1 MTVVPLPLDRSLA
14 DARAIVAQARAVG
27 RRRSTAVAIVL
38 AAAAAVLLCVTLA
51 LGDYPVAVR
60 DVPAAIFGH
69 GKVGDVFVVQHLRL
83 PRAVGAL
90 LVGAAFGFSGA
101 IFQSLARNPLA
112 SPDILGITAGASVAA
127 VFVIT
132 VSGGTHTRLSI
143 AAFAGA
149 TIVALTIY
157 GLAYRAGVSTYR
169 LVLVGIG
176 VGAVCQAVTSY
187 LLARSSIYLVGQAI
201 VWLTGSLNS
210 IGWTSVLPLAIALG
224 LLTLGVLAL
233 SAPLRVLQ
241 LGDNTAQGL
250 GVRMETARLSLI
262 LVAVA
267 LVAAGTA
274 AVGPVAFVAFV
285 APPIARRLTRASGVT
300 LVPAALAGALLVLAA
315 DFLAQHAFGTELPVG
330 VITGMVGGTYLLW
343 LISRSNRIGRG
354 G

>member
-1 MTVVPLPLDRSLA
+1 MTAVPLPLAEARS
-14 DARAIVAQARAVG
+14 IVAQARAGG
-27 RRRSTAVAIVL
+27 RRRSMSVAIVL
-38 AAAAAVLLCVTLA
+38 AAGAAVVLCFTLA
-51 LGDYPVAVR
+51 LGDYPVAVS

-69 GKVGDVFVVQHLRL
+69 GDARDVFVVQHLRL
-83 PRAVGAL
+83 PRAFAAL

-112 SPDILGITAGASVAA
+112 SPDILGITSGAAVAA

-132 VSGGTHTRLSI
+132 VAGGTHTRLSV

-149 TIVALTIY
+149 AIVALTIY

-176 VGAVCQAVTSY
+176 VGAVCQAITSY
-187 LLARSSIYLVGQAI
+187 LLASSNVYLVGQAI

-210 IGWTSVLPLAIALG
+210 IGWSAVVPLAVAVAA
-224 LLTLGVLAL
+224 LTLPTLAL
-233 SAPLRVLQ
+233 AAPLRILQ

-250 GVRMETARLSLI
+250 GIRLETVRLSLI

-285 APPIARRLTRASGVT
+285 APPIARRLTRASGLT
-300 LVPAALAGALLVLAA
+300 LVPAALTGALLVLAA
-315 DFLAQHAFGTELPVG
+315 DFVAQHAFGTELPVG
-330 VITGMVGGTYLLW
+330 VVTGMVGGTYLLW
-343 LISRSNRIGRG
+343 LISRANRIGRG

>member
-1 MTVVPLPLDRSLA
+1 MSVVSLELA
-14 DARAIVAQARAVG
+14 DARRAVAHARAAG
-27 RRRSTAVAIVL
+27 KRRSTTVAAALAV
-38 AAAAAVLLCVTLA
+38 AAAALLCVSLA
-51 LGDYPVAVR
+51 VGDYPVALA
-60 DVPAAIFGH
+60 DVPRAILGH
-69 GKVGDVFVVQHLRL
+69 GSPGDVFVVQHLRL
-83 PRAVGAL
+83 PRALAAL
-90 LVGAAFGFSGA
+90 LVGGAFGFSGS

-112 SPDILGITAGASVAA
+112 SPDILGITAGAAVAA

-132 VSGGTHTRLSI
+132 TAGGSHTKLSL

-157 GLAYRAGVSTYR
+157 GLAYRAGVSAYR

-176 VGAVCQAVTSY
+176 VGAVCQATTNY
-187 LLARSSIYLVGQAI
+187 LLARSNLFLVGQAI

-210 IGWTSVLPLAIALG
+210 IGWTSVVPLALAVGVLS
-224 LLTLGVLAL
+224 LAVLAL
-233 SAPLRVLQ
+233 APPLRVLQ

-250 GVRMETARLSLI
+250 GVRMETMRLSLI

-274 AVGPVAFVAFV
+274 AVGPIAFVAFV

-300 LVPAALAGALLVLAA
+300 LLPAALTGALLVLAA
-315 DFLAQHAFGTELPVG
+315 DFAAQHAFGTELPVG
-330 VITGMVGGTYLLW
+330 VITGMIGGTYLLW
-343 LISRSNRIGRG
+343 LISRANRVGSG

>member
-1 MTVVPLPLDRSLA
+1 VAVSLA
-14 DARAIVAQARAVG
+14 HARLEVRRARAVG
-27 RRRSTAVAIVL
+27 RRRSVSV
-38 AAAAAVLLCVTLA
+38 AAVLLVATAVLFCFSLA
-51 LGDYPVAVR
+51 IGDYPVAVR
-60 DVPAAIFGH
+60 DVPAAILGH
-69 GKVGDVFVVQHLRL
+69 GNHGDVFVVEHLRL
-83 PRAVGAL
+83 PRALGAL

-132 VSGGTHTRLSI
+132 VSGGTHTKLSI
-143 AAFAGA
+143 AAFVGA

-157 GLAYRAGVSTYR
+157 GLAYRAGVSAYR

-187 LLARSSIYLVGQAI
+187 LLARSSIFLVGQAI

-210 IGWTSVLPLAIALG
+210 IGWTSVTPLAISVGVLSV
-224 LLTLGVLAL
+224 LVLAL
-233 SAPLRVLQ
+233 AGPLRVLQ
-241 LGDNTAQGL
+241 LGDEAARGL
-250 GVRMETARLSLI
+250 GVRLETIRLSLI

-274 AVGPVAFVAFV
+274 AVGPIAFVAFV
-285 APPIARRLTRASGVT
+285 APPIARRLTRASGLT
-300 LVPAALAGALLVLAA
+300 LVPAALTGALLVLAA
-315 DFLAQHAFGTELPVG
+315 DFIAQHAFGTELPVG

-343 LISRSNRIGRG
+343 LISRANRIGRAG
-354 G
+354 

>member
-1 MTVVPLPLDRSLA
+1 VSS
-14 DARAIVAQARAVG
+14 VALSAERLEVRRARAVG
-27 RRRSTAVAIVL
+27 QRRSVVVAVVLLAVTAVLFCFSLAVGAYHVPVL
-38 AAAAAVLLCVTLA
+38 K
-51 LGDYPVAVR
+51 
-60 DVPAAIFGH
+60 VPAAILGH
-69 GKVGDVFVVQHLRL
+69 GSHGDVFVVQHLRL
-83 PRAVGAL
+83 PRALGAL

-132 VSGGTHTRLSI
+132 VAPGTHTKLSI
-143 AAFAGA
+143 AAFIGA

-157 GLAYRAGVSTYR
+157 GLAYRAGVSAYR

-187 LLARSSIYLVGQAI
+187 LLTRSNIFLVGQAI
-201 VWLTGSLNS
+201 VWLAGSLNS
-210 IGWTSVLPLAIALG
+210 INWTTVVPLAISVGVLS
-224 LLTLGVLAL
+224 LLVLAL

-241 LGDNTAQGL
+241 LGDDAARGL
-250 GVRMETARLSLI
+250 GVRLETIRLSLI

-274 AVGPVAFVAFV
+274 AVGPIAFVAFV

-300 LVPAALAGALLVLAA
+300 LVPAALTGGLLVLSA
-315 DFLAQHAFGTELPVG
+315 DFIAEHGLGTELPVG

-343 LISRSNRIGRG
+343 LISRANRVGRAG
-354 G
+354 